1 MKPRATIA
9 CAAALLVSG
18 SGMVMG
24 TQSGPAP
31 RISEA
36 VPSVVA
42 TPTDMDHPKWE
53 DAKDRPPAIIPLV
66 DLTEGYLWDV
76 PEPVVALF
84 PVAVEPVAFAP
95 ESLPLAPAWAEP
107 QVYSRGGWRA
117 AWPHVRPDAWF
128 ERPTAAPEPSA
139 WAMMLGGFGL
149 IGVALRRVRSPS

>member
-42 TPTDMDHPKWE
+42 TPTDMAPPKWE

-66 DLTEGYLWDV
+66 DLTEGYLWDMPPPAVVAEPVVIDGVDVERATMAADVPMPVVFASGAVWWVMPEHVGFVLDRANAV
-76 PEPVVALF
+76 PEPA
-84 PVAVEPVAFAP
+84 
-95 ESLPLAPAWAEP
+95 
-107 QVYSRGGWRA
+107 
-117 AWPHVRPDAWF
+117 
-128 ERPTAAPEPSA
+128 T

-149 IGVALRRVRSPS
+149 IGVMLRRVRSPS